1 MNIKIV
7 KRLVIYIKTSPT
19 NFIPAS
25 QTIKLIKLINGP
37 GKEKSQVGPGE
48 EGYDHPL
55 SQERVDMS
63 P

>member
-25 QTIKLIKLINGP
+25 QTIKLINGP

-55 SQERVDMS
+55 SQEKVEMS